1 VVARLVAR
9 AVPVVVAVNKTDV
22 AGADAVAVLAAWSR
36 ETLGVEP
43 VRISART
50 GEGVDTLLSG
60 LVSRLPEGPFL
71 FPEDELATQPV
82 RFFVEE
88 LVRETVFELYGQE
101 IPYSTAVRIEE
112 YREATDPVFIRAV
125 VYVERDSQRG
135 IVIGRGGA
143 RIREL
148 GTRARA
154 KIEAFIEARAY
165 LDLWVKTMPSWRRK
179 AGALKRLGYPLP
191 GTGGGRR

>member
-1 VVARLVAR
+1 
-9 AVPVVVAVNKTDV
+9 
-22 AGADAVAVLAAWSR
+22 
-36 ETLGVEP
+36 LGVEALE
-43 VRISART
+43 ISALT
-50 GEGVDTLLSG
+50 GQGVDTLLG
-60 LVSRLPEGPFL
+60 ELVSRLPESPFL

-101 IPYSTAVRIEE
+101 VPYSTAVRIEE

-125 VYVERDSQRG
+125 VYVERESQRG
-135 IVIGRGGA
+135 ILIGRGGA

-154 KIEAFIEARAY
+154 KIEAFVEARVY
-165 LDLWVKTMPSWRRK
+165 LDLWVKTLPSWRRK

-191 GTGGGRR
+191 GGDRRRR